1 MSRRPV
7 EIRRAELIAVG
18 KQVFASRAYDAVSTE
33 ELAAAAGISKGLLY
47 HYFENKHGFYLAT
60 LASVADDLLA
70 AIPLGPGPLGPG
82 EPGSGE
88 PGPGEPGAG
97 SSPSEILDQAIA
109 GFLDFAEEHT
119 LLLHSLLR
127 GGVGADG
134 AVHTLVEG
142 VREALLARLVL
153 LCGRDNAED
162 QVSLY
167 GWIGLVEAATL
178 RTLTPG
184 APPRVSRPQLAALLR
199 ARFPFV
205 LEVA

>member
-70 AIPLGPGPLGPG
+70 AIPLGPGPL
-82 EPGSGE
+82 
-88 PGPGEPGAG
+88 GPGEPGAG